1 MPIARNRTSD
11 SSHVHSLARQ
21 SDGLRNRPAH
31 GTGRSVLPV
40 GKLLVRVAVSR
51 GIATIT
57 LDSPENRNA
66 LSMQLVEDLH
76 TALDRAEQDDVR
88 VIVLDHVAPTF
99 CAGADLKERTAAG
112 GNPAASSSGPN
123 RMSMAMSRLRSAK
136 QPTIAAVKGPARAG
150 GIGLMASCD
159 LVVVQPTSDFAFT
172 EVRIGVA
179 PAVISVPILRRVG
192 WSAVAAPFLTGEK
205 FDAQEARRIGLVTHV
220 SDDVDATVATLCE
233 GVLRG
238 GPIAVAATK
247 AMLHRNTAEPFDDA
261 LAEMSVLSDSLF
273 ASPEG
278 QEGMRSFLE
287 KRPPNWVNEG

>member
-1 MPIARNRTSD
+1 M
-11 SSHVHSLARQ
+11 
-21 SDGLRNRPAH
+21 
-31 GTGRSVLPV
+31 
-40 GKLLVRVAVSR
+40 GKTLVRVAVSR

-76 TALDRAEQDDVR
+76 SALDRAEQDDVR
-88 VIVLDHVAPTF
+88 VIVLDHMAPAF

-112 GNPAASSSGPN
+112 GNPAASSTGPN
-123 RMSMAMSRLRSAK
+123 RMSLAMSRLRSAK

-159 LVVVQPTSDFAFT
+159 LVVVQPTADFAFT

-192 WSAVAAPFLTGEK
+192 WSAVAGPFLTGER
-205 FDAQEARRIGLVTHV
+205 FDAAEARRIGLVTHV
-220 SDDVDATVATLCE
+220 SDDVDATVMSLCE

-247 AMLHRNTAEPFDDA
+247 AMLHRSMSEPFDDA
-261 LAEMSVLSDSLF
+261 LATMSVLSDALF

-287 KRPPNWVNEG
+287 KRPPNWVEEA